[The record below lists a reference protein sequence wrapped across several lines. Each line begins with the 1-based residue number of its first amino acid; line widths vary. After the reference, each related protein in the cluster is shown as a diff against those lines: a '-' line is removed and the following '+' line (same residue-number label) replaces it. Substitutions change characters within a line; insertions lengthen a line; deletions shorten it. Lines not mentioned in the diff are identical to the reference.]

1 MPPQPGENAGGEDEK
16 NGFFDR
22 FFGPNE
28 SLEEQIHR
36 QFPSEPPKTLHE
48 EMEQMFKAFPGFGSS
63 SLSRGGDSSNAM
75 YSSSPLSSSSYQ
87 IHQDQNQVVIDVDVP
102 GVAVDNMQVQVID
115 TPACVVQWSAQRG
128 NHQKHTSTGNYKQQQ
143 QQHYHRYSST
153 SSHRLRLGNSV
164 DCENLSAN
172 LSRGV
177 LRLKAPIKRE
187 EEQQGPEIRNI
198 PITEETEH

>member
-1 MPPQPGENAGGEDEK
+1 MPPQPEENAGGEDEK

-28 SLEEQIHR
+28 SLEEQIHK

-63 SLSRGGDSSNAM
+63 SLSRGGDSSNTAM

-102 GVAVDNMQVQVID
+102 GVAVNNMQVQVID

-128 NHQKHTSTGNYKQQQ
+128 NQQQ
-143 QQHYHRYSST
+143 QQQQQQRYHRYSST